1 MARKALA
8 LCLLIAAVAAA
19 AAPLPKA
26 PEGYA
31 WHEVPAIHASFL
43 VPKGWHFREQS
54 ENEALTL
61 YITQDA
67 FTPPEKFEVGASIN
81 VFRRDPAAGARIK
94 RMLEKLA
101 SAHAVE
107 LHRGSSGG
115 PFTTLACQFESP
127 REGKEPVRTHV
138 MGIANAE
145 TDTVYLVFFE
155 SPASQWDAT
164 WTKGRT
170 ILGKLALETGV

>member
-1 MARKALA
+1 MARTALV
-8 LCLLIAAVAAA
+8 LCLLIAAAAA
-19 AAPLPKA
+19 AVELPKA
-26 PEGYA
+26 PEGFA
-31 WHEVPAIHASFL
+31 WHEVPAIRAAFL
-43 VPKGWHFREQS
+43 VPKGWHFRE
-54 ENEALTL
+54 ERDGRTLALF
-61 YITQDA
+61 ITQQA
-67 FTPPEKFEVGASIN
+67 FTPPEKFEVGVSIS
-81 VFRRDPAAGARIK
+81 VFRQDPAAGARVK

-155 SPASQWDAT
+155 SPASQWNAT
-164 WTKGRT
+164 WEKGKT